1 MQNALYSPFASRLNP
16 KDVDQCGAT
25 HSFIW
30 WARWAESGGLTRCEL
45 KWPSFGCLNS
55 IQVWTGRW
63 GPFHFIVLTWLTD
76 KWNNFGWILFIT
88 KLDWLEI
95 LVVSEIQP
103 YWSAVLFGG
112 VIDFQVDGARHFS
125 KVLTRWSKHSLHR
138 HIPVPAI
145 FLAANVALMVWSNH
159 DENN

>member
-103 YWSAVLFGG
+103 YWSAKSFLVALLTFRLTEQGTL
-112 VIDFQVDGARHFS
+112 VKCSRDGAS
-125 KVLTRWSKHSLHR
+125 
-138 HIPVPAI
+138 IPCIVI
-145 FLAANVALMVWSNH
+145 FLYLPYFLLLM
-159 DENN
+159 